1 MDFSLPERS
10 SRDVPVSQSQ
20 AHFIPIYEI
29 SAKARSTKKTT
40 DRRSL
45 EKLMRIRHDCPSKEE
60 RRSESVCLFEEK
72 KKNCHY
78 KNNQG
83 GFPLLL
89 WQKGTCSQWFSLLRN
104 RCFCLEGAP
113 NNFPVRFGSWVL
125 SSFLSFFNAIVL
137 FSCKIVLVGGGENS
151 PENVIIK
158 YGEFLMSVLAGKNVT
173 YASLI
178 WKGMQDGLLGQISLS
193 DEL

>member
-72 KKNCHY
+72 KKIVTI
-78 KNNQG
+78 KIT
-83 GFPLLL
+83 
-89 WQKGTCSQWFSLLRN
+89 KGVSLFYFDKKER
-104 RCFCLEGAP
+104 A
-113 NNFPVRFGSWVL
+113 VSD
-125 SSFLSFFNAIVL
+125 
-137 FSCKIVLVGGGENS
+137 
-151 PENVIIK
+151 
-158 YGEFLMSVLAGKNVT
+158 SV
-173 YASLI
+173 S
-178 WKGMQDGLLGQISLS
+178 
-193 DEL
+193 